1 MSALPRLTAA
11 LRLGLAALFL
21 TAVATKL
28 PDVRG
33 FADELANYRL
43 LPAALVPAAA
53 VWVIGLELVAG
64 VLLLLGRTGW
74 RGAAL
79 VVTALLVVFVL
90 GLGQALLRGIDLR
103 CGCFG
108 EPEPASW
115 WTVGR
120 DLAML
125 AAAALVLA
133 RGPGRLR
140 G

>member
-1 MSALPRLTAA
+1 VSALPRLTAA

>member
-64 VLLLLGRTGW
+64 VLLLLGRGAW

-90 GLGQALLRGIDLR
+90 GIGQALLRGIDLR

>member
-90 GLGQALLRGIDLR
+90 GIGQALLRGIDLR

>member
-1 MSALPRLTAA
+1 VSALPRLTAA

-64 VLLLLGRTGW
+64 VLLLLGRGAW

-90 GLGQALLRGIDLR
+90 GIGQALLRGIDLR

>member
-1 MSALPRLTAA
+1 VSALSRLTA
-11 LRLGLAALFL
+11 LVRLVLGALFL
-21 TAVATKL
+21 YAVATKL
-28 PDVRG
+28 SDVRA
-33 FADELANYRL
+33 FADEVANYRL

-53 VWVIGLELVAG
+53 VWVIGVELLAG
-64 VLLLLGRTGW
+64 ALLVLGKAGW

-79 VVTALLVVFVL
+79 TLTGLLIVFTL
-90 GLGQALLRGIDLR
+90 GISQALLRGIDLR

-120 DLAML
+120 DVVML
-125 AAAALVLA
+125 AGAALVLV